1 MTETTTIPT
10 REELSQMF
18 GELINK
24 YSKDKTITLSEDTKL
39 TELGVDSIDIMEIV
53 FEIEELHG
61 IEIDDV
67 GTLDADNFGQL
78 LDSVV
83 QSFEASA

>member
-1 MTETTTIPT
+1 
-10 REELSQMF
+10 
-18 GELINK
+18 
-24 YSKDKTITLSEDTKL
+24 
-39 TELGVDSIDIMEIV
+39 MEIV
-53 FEIEELHG
+53 FEIEEQHG